1 MLQKIYLTGRVRFN
15 LLEKEKEKEKEEE
28 EDIGKKR
35 GKVK

>member
-15 LLEKEKEKEKEEE
+15 LLEKEEEEEEE